1 MAVQTTYVMFNGTK
15 VAAVLNKGTGN
26 YEATITA
33 PAKSSWSQPGHV
45 YLAEVHAVDGAGNE
59 AKVDSTDATYGN
71 RLKIRVLE
79 KTTPTA
85 QITKPTEGS
94 VLGVNEQDITLV
106 VKDAGGSGLNLTT
119 VVFKVNG
126 TAVAANTLTWT
137 DGTDGAKTATYH
149 ATNLSDGNNTVELTV
164 TDNDGNVSNKATV
177 NFVIATA
184 APTIDVTSPADN
196 LVTNYPSVT
205 VSGTAA
211 AGSDAVTL
219 SSVTVNGTKVTTAAN
234 GTFSTEVAINEGS
247 NTITIVAKDSLGK
260 NTTVTRH
267 VTLDSTV
274 PVITNIVTAPTTVD
288 SGKTFKITFKV
299 TDEAGRAGLTRLEG
313 VSAAAIANGK
323 AVVTLPTAAEGHI
336 FRYQVT
342 GAKSLPVVSYGTAA
356 SKANGWNDFAEDKA
370 VTAAAGQ
377 VLTVVSA
384 ASTGAA
390 VDQVIRVTLK

>member
-1 MAVQTTYVMFNGTK
+1 MAVKTAYVMFNGTK
-15 VAAVLNKGTGN
+15 VAAVLNEDTGN

-33 PAKSSWSQPGHV
+33 PAESSYGQPDHV
-45 YLAEVHAVDGAGNE
+45 YLAEVHAEDNAGN
-59 AKVDSTDATYGN
+59 AAVVDSTDATYGDQ
-71 RLKIRVLE
+71 LKIRVLE
-79 KTTPTA
+79 KTKPTA

-94 VLGVNEQDITLV
+94 VLGSNEQDIILV
-106 VKDAGGSGLNLTT
+106 VKDTGGSGLNLTT
-119 VVFKVNG
+119 VVFKVNA
-126 TAVAANTLTWT
+126 TTVAADDLTWT
-137 DGTDGAKTATYH
+137 DGQDGAKTATYH

-164 TDNDGNVSNKATV
+164 TDNDGNVSDKATV
-177 NFVIATA
+177 NFVVATA
-184 APTIDVTSPADN
+184 APTVDITSPADN

-219 SSVTVNGTKVTTAAN
+219 SSVTVNGTKVTVAAD
-234 GTFSTEVAINEGS
+234 GTFSTEVPINEGD
-247 NTITIVAKDSLGK
+247 NTITIVATDSLGK

-274 PVITNIVTAPTTVD
+274 PVITDIVTTPTTVD

-299 TDEAGRAGLTRLEG
+299 TDADGDTGLTRLEG

-323 AVVTLPTAAEGHI
+323 SVVTLPTAAENHS

-342 GAKSLPVVSYGTAA
+342 AANALPLTSYHTVA
-356 SKANGWNDFAEDKA
+356 SKANGWNDFPTDKA
-370 VTAAAGQ
+370 VTATAGQ

-384 ASTGAA
+384 VTDGMLVES
-390 VDQVIRVTLK
+390 VIRVTLK